1 MRDIVDIVDRI
12 VDICVIVAVATITG
26 LKLAGVITISWFWL
40 FSPII
45 FLFGLGLLFGGVLTI
60 GCLINTWYLEYK
72 KEKRK

>member
-1 MRDIVDIVDRI
+1 MRDNVDRI
-12 VDICVIVAVATITG
+12 ADICIIVAAATVLG

-45 FLFGLGLLFGGVLTI
+45 FLFGLGLLFGAVLTI